1 MVAGCLQG
9 SGDRGSSG
17 EGAHRQCV
25 PDAVFGAVGVPDTGE
40 MSTVIVVQIAD
51 DLRERISDGRLKP
64 DDKLPTEAKLQEE
77 YTASRETVRKALS
90 ILINE
95 GLVISAR
102 PQGHFVRRRQPM
114 VFRPQAEFRKRPYTP
129 EMDAFMT
136 EFSAEGRE
144 PRQEIEVS
152 IVEPP
157 EDVAKR
163 LQLKPGELTAVRK
176 RVRYLEGEPFN
187 INDSYYPLDIVR
199 DSEIMRPEDIARGA
213 NEVLA
218 ELGYRQV
225 RALDEL
231 YVRMPTPE
239 WTRRLELVLGTPVA
253 YYITTGFTEEGMPVR
268 AVLSVLPGD
277 RHVISYERR
286 CETPTDEA

>member
-1 MVAGCLQG
+1 MYQ
-9 SGDRGSSG
+9 
-17 EGAHRQCV
+17 
-25 PDAVFGAVGVPDTGE
+25 
-40 MSTVIVVQIAD
+40 QIAD
-51 DLRERISDGRLKP
+51 ALRGQIDTGRLAP
-64 DDKLPTEAKLQEE
+64 GAKLPTEAELRDE
-77 YTASRETVRKALS
+77 YAVSRETVRKSLAL
-90 ILINE
+90 LVNE
-95 GLVISAR
+95 GLVVSAR

-129 EMDAFMT
+129 EMDAFVT

-144 PRQEIEVS
+144 PRQEINVA

-157 EDVAKR
+157 EEVAKR
-163 LQLKPGELTAVRK
+163 LQLEAGALVVVRK
-176 RVRYLEGEPFN
+176 RVRYLDGEPFN
-187 INDSYYPLDIVR
+187 TNDSYFPLDIVR
-199 DSEIMRPEDIARGA
+199 DSEIMRPEDIGRGG

-239 WTRRLELVLGTPVA
+239 EVHRLDLGPGTPVG
-253 YYITTGFTEEGMPVR
+253 YHITTGHTAEGKPVR
-268 AVLSVLPGD
+268 VAITVLPGD

-286 CETPTDEA
+286 REATDEEA

>member
-1 MVAGCLQG
+1 MAALTG
-9 SGDRGSSG
+9 
-17 EGAHRQCV
+17 QCV
-25 PDAVFGAVGVPDTGE
+25 RRAAFMEDMPVTRLGRGPKYQ
-40 MSTVIVVQIAD
+40 QIAD
-51 DLRERISDGRLKP
+51 ALRGQIEDGTLAP
-64 DDKLPTEAKLQEE
+64 DAKLPTEAKLQEE
-77 YTASRETVRKALS
+77 YDASRETVRKAVGL
-90 ILINE
+90 LVGE

-136 EFSAEGRE
+136 EYSAEGRE

-157 EDVAKR
+157 ADVAKR
-163 LQLKPGELTAVRK
+163 LQLEPGQLTAVRK
-176 RVRYLEGEPFN
+176 RLRYLDGEPFN
-187 INDSYYPLDIVR
+187 INDSYYPLELVQE
-199 DSEIMRPEDIARGA
+199 SEIMRPEDIGRGA

-218 ELGYRQV
+218 ELGFRQV

-231 YVRMPTPE
+231 YAKMPTPD
-239 WTRRLELVLGTPVA
+239 WTRRLELVPGTPVT
-253 YYITTGFTEEGMPVR
+253 YYITTGFTEEGKPVR
-268 AVLSVLPGD
+268 VVQNVLPGD

-286 CETPTDEA
+286 REVEGSAE

>member
-1 MVAGCLQG
+1 MTRLGRNPMYQ
-9 SGDRGSSG
+9 
-17 EGAHRQCV
+17 
-25 PDAVFGAVGVPDTGE
+25 
-40 MSTVIVVQIAD
+40 QIAD
-51 DLRERISDGRLKP
+51 TLRDQITDGTLAP
-64 DDKLPTEAKLQEE
+64 DAKLPTEAELKEK
-77 YTASRETVRKALS
+77 YAVSRETVRKALAM
-90 ILINE
+90 LVNE

-114 VFRPQAEFRKRPYTP
+114 VFRPQAEFRKRPYSP

-144 PRQEIEVS
+144 PRQVIEVS

-157 EDVAKR
+157 PEVAKR
-163 LQLKPGELTAVRK
+163 LHLGAGELVAVRK
-176 RVRYLEGEPFN
+176 RVRYLDGEPFN
-187 INDSYYPLDIVR
+187 INDSYFPLSIVR
-199 DSEIMRPEDIARGA
+199 DSEIMRPEDIGRGA

-239 WTRRLELVLGTPVA
+239 EARRLDLGPGTPVA
-253 YYITTGFTEEGMPVR
+253 YHITTGHTVEGKPVR
-268 AVLSVLPGD
+268 VAITVLPGD
-277 RHVISYERR
+277 RHVISYERQR
-286 CETPTDEA
+286 EVPEEGA